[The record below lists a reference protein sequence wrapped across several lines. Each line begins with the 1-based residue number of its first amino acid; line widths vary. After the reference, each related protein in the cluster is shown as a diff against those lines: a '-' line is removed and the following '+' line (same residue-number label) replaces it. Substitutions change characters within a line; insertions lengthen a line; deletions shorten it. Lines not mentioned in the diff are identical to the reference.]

1 MSLRNVISPCIGHHV
16 VVCTIHPAGMAA
28 VADLRRLY
36 KHICGRRGESSGV
49 CGQAE
54 NPRCAVLRRMLLAPV
69 LCIMAMLTGVS
80 CAVHE
85 WPEPTPAGV
94 VLNLDFNTEM
104 PQFMVLDADG
114 TRASRDGNDYEL
126 RYTVEAYRQLSDG
139 SWSETP
145 HGRYTFTKTDLS
157 DLNTSLRLNIDEGS
171 YRFYVWTDFVLKSTA
186 ADFFYDTGNF
196 RSIRLQGEHEG
207 DNDFR
212 DAFTG
217 SADLKVLRRS
227 ASQMPSTVTV
237 PMERPLAKFEFV
249 STDLQEFITKT
260 MEEMLR
266 KDSEKGDKPGKDSGK
281 EDDGDGTKSPVVDL
295 NKFRVVFYYSG
306 YMPCAFNMMDNKPC
320 DSATGVRFSSTIRAV
335 DAHEARLGFDYVF
348 VNGKESSVMVTV
360 GLFDE
365 EGTQLSMSNQI
376 EVPIKRSMLT
386 VVKGSFL
393 MQNTGGGVTIDPGF
407 DGEYNIVLR

>member
-1 MSLRNVISPCIGHHV
+1 
-16 VVCTIHPAGMAA
+16 MAA